1 MRVMPEATAYRPAR
15 AWLKLGT
22 KLTMGIVLVIAAAA
36 LGLGGAFAEMTRGNF
51 VESKLAAAVAF
62 TDLFAASIAPAV
74 DFRDD
79 ESLQTH
85 ASHFRGRTDALELS
99 VWADGSS
106 PLLGQGSAPAPSLG
120 PSTEVLPDRVV
131 VVRPISNPTGR
142 IGTVR
147 LEFSLAEEN
156 QSAARARRQ
165 ILLGSVGIGAVL
177 ASVLLILFRLLV
189 GSPLREV
196 LDGIRE
202 LHAGRLPN
210 VRVRSG
216 DEMGELASAF
226 NRMAGTIV
234 DREEQLSEAY
244 KELQEVSLTDPL
256 TGLRNRRFFTEMV
269 RQEAARSARR
279 HSAAPRTVAETRR
292 NRDVI
297 ILIVDI
303 DHFKRVNDTHGHDA
317 GDEALQV
324 TARRLLSAVRV
335 SDFVLRW
342 GGEEFLIVARDA
354 ERSEASVIARR
365 VLHAVAGERYTLAK
379 TELSITCSVGWAPFP
394 WHPDT
399 PAVDLEKLIQIA
411 DRALYHSKRTGRNRA
426 TGIVP
431 LPGQLPEPQLP
442 DTALEEMDGKAL
454 TLTTEMGP
462 EVEIPS

>member
-1 MRVMPEATAYRPAR
+1 MPEPAVSQGAR
-15 AWLKLGT
+15 VWFTLGT
-22 KLTMGIVLVIAAAA
+22 KLTLGVVLVIAAAT
-36 LGLGGAFAEMTRGNF
+36 LGLGGAYAELTRGHF
-51 VESKLAAAVAF
+51 VESKRAAAVAF

-74 DFRDD
+74 DFQDE
-79 ESLQTH
+79 ESLRTH
-85 ASHFRGRTDALELS
+85 ASHFRGRTDALYLS
-99 VWADGSS
+99 VWADGPS
-106 PLLGQGSAPAPSLG
+106 PLLGHGGAPDPGLG
-120 PSTEVLPDRVV
+120 PSTEILPDRVV

-165 ILLGSVGIGAVL
+165 IMLGSVGIGAVL
-177 ASVLLILFRLLV
+177 ASVLLVMFRLLV
-189 GSPLREV
+189 GSPLREM
-196 LDGIRE
+196 LGGIRE

-226 NRMAGTIV
+226 NQMAGTIV

-256 TGLRNRRFFTEMV
+256 TGLRNRRFFAETV

-279 HSAAPRTVAETRR
+279 HSTAPRTVAEARR

-297 ILIVDI
+297 ILLVDI
-303 DHFKRVNDTHGHDA
+303 DHFKRVNDTLGHDA

-365 VLHAVAGERYTLAK
+365 VLLAVGGERYTLANG
-379 TELSITCSVGWAPFP
+379 TELSVTCSVGWAPFP

-399 PAVDLEKLIQIA
+399 PVADMEKLIQVA
-411 DRALYHSKRTGRNRA
+411 DRALYHAKHMGRNRA
-426 TGIVP
+426 TGVAP
-431 LPGQLPEPQLP
+431 LPGHLPEPRLP
-442 DTALEEMDGKAL
+442 ETSLEEMDGTVL
-454 TLTTEMGP
+454 SLTTEEGP
-462 EVEIPS
+462 DVEIPS

>member
-1 MRVMPEATAYRPAR
+1 MPAR
-15 AWLKLGT
+15 AWFTLGT
-22 KLTMGIVLVIAAAA
+22 KLTLGVVLVVAAAA
-36 LGLGGAFAEMTRGNF
+36 LGLGRAYADRTRGRF
-51 VESKLAAAVAF
+51 VESKRAAAVAF

-74 DFRDD
+74 DFRDED
-79 ESLQTH
+79 SLQTH
-85 ASHFRGRTDALELS
+85 ASHFRGRTDALEFS

-106 PLLGQGSAPAPSLG
+106 PLLGHGNAPDPGLV
-120 PSTEVLPDRVV
+120 PSTETLPDRVV
-131 VVRPISNPTGR
+131 VVRPIANPTGR

-147 LEFSLAEEN
+147 LAFSLAEEN
-156 QSAARARRQ
+156 ESAARARWQ

-177 ASVLLILFRLLV
+177 ASVLLIMLRSLV
-189 GSPLREV
+189 GSPMREM
-196 LDGIRE
+196 LNGIRE
-202 LHAGRLPN
+202 LHEGRLPN

-216 DEMGELASAF
+216 DEMGQLASAF
-226 NRMAGTIV
+226 NEMAATIM
-234 DREEQLSEAY
+234 DREEQLSGAY
-244 KELQEVSLTDPL
+244 EQLQEVSLTDPL
-256 TGLRNRRFFTEMV
+256 TGLRNRRFFTETV

-279 HSAAPRTVAETRR
+279 HSVAPRVAEARR

-297 ILIVDI
+297 ILLVDI
-303 DHFKRVNDTHGHDA
+303 DHFKRVNDTLGHDA

-335 SDFVLRW
+335 SDFVIRW

-365 VLHAVAGERYTLAK
+365 ILHAVAGKRYTLAK

-399 PAVDLEKLIQIA
+399 PAADMEKLIQIA
-411 DRALYHSKRTGRNRA
+411 DRALYHSKHTGRNRA

-442 DTALEEMDGKAL
+442 DTALEELDGTAL
-454 TLTTEMGP
+454 SLTTELGP
-462 EVEIPS
+462 EVEAPS

>member
-1 MRVMPEATAYRPAR
+1 MAEPTAPQPAR
-15 AWLKLGT
+15 AWFKLGT
-22 KLTMGIVLVIAAAA
+22 KLTLGIVLVIAAAA
-36 LGLGGAFAEMTRGNF
+36 LGLGGTFAEMTRGHF
-51 VESKLAAAVAF
+51 VESKRAAAVAF

-74 DFRDD
+74 DFRDE
-79 ESLQTH
+79 ESLQTD

-99 VWADGSS
+99 VWGDGPS

-147 LEFSLAEEN
+147 LAFSLAEEN

-165 ILLGSVGIGAVL
+165 IMVGSVGIGAVL
-177 ASVLLILFRLLV
+177 ALVLLILLRLLV
-189 GSPLREV
+189 GSPLREM

-216 DEMGELASAF
+216 DEMGALASAF
-226 NRMAGTIV
+226 NEMAATIV

-244 KELQEVSLTDPL
+244 RELQEVSLTDPL
-256 TGLRNRRFFTEMV
+256 TGLRNRRFFAETV

-279 HSAAPRTVAETRR
+279 HSVAPRTAEARR
-292 NRDVI
+292 NRDAI
-297 ILIVDI
+297 ILLVDI
-303 DHFKRVNDTHGHDA
+303 DHFKRVNDTLGHDA

-335 SDFVLRW
+335 SDFVIRW

-365 VLHAVAGERYTLAK
+365 VLHAVAGKRYTLAK

-399 PAVDLEKLIQIA
+399 PAGDMEKLIQIA
-411 DRALYHSKRTGRNRA
+411 DRALYHSKNTGRNRA

-442 DTALEEMDGKAL
+442 DSALEELDGTAL
-454 TLTTEMGP
+454 AVTTEMGP
-462 EVEIPS
+462 EVETPS